1 MVEEALAEGKWGD
14 GDRKRRATAG
24 CGFECASAVGFLS
37 VGNVLFFFFLLF
49 CASLPLF
56 VLRRAVHLPCKMSGR
71 LSECLDEWLVGTL
84 VSSFN
89 GPQEMKLKLCL
100 RLGEQSKHL
109 QAVRQINYI

>member
-1 MVEEALAEGKWGD
+1 MVEEALAEGKRRGD

-56 VLRRAVHLPCKMSGR
+56 FASSCSSFAVQ
-71 LSECLDEWLVGTL
+71 DEWA
-84 VSSFN
+84 F
-89 GPQEMKLKLCL
+89 E
-100 RLGEQSKHL
+100 
-109 QAVRQINYI
+109 